1 MFSGS
6 QLLVSTAPVHQS
18 LPYIV
23 TTYGFTIHT
32 LGFTST
38 MRSSPS
44 LYQHTSP
51 FTIEPSL
58 ILVDDSITM
67 YIVIAVIGGCVL
79 LILILAV
86 IALLVI
92 TVLKYPETLILME
105 KYIPREKVNN

>member
-1 MFSGS
+1 
-6 QLLVSTAPVHQS
+6 
-18 LPYIV
+18 
-23 TTYGFTIHT
+23 
-32 LGFTST
+32 

-92 TVLKYPETLILME
+92 TVLNKRYQYKINRAIYRETLILME
-105 KYIPREKVNN
+105 KYIPREKE